1 MQEATQGDDMKMLQ
15 KSTTIKTNTKNYKTS
30 STCQEYFASIK
41 KHFCTITCQDNS
53 WHVAVNNKKFNLEM
67 KVA

>member
-1 MQEATQGDDMKMLQ
+1 MQEATEGDDMKMLQ

-41 KHFCTITCQDNS
+41 KHFCTITCQDGL
-53 WHVAVNNKKFNLEM
+53 WHVAVNNRDFKITRE
-67 KVA
+67 VA